1 MCESLAHIVQMAGT
15 NSADDRHQVFKRFIC
30 ILNSAT
36 LKRLGILSLLVL
48 FDFNIMIE
56 LSLHAWVPLP
66 ITEQFN

>member
-15 NSADDRHQVFKRFIC
+15 NSADGRHQVFKRFIC

-36 LKRLGILSLLVL
+36 LKRLGTPSFLVP

-56 LSLHAWVPLP
+56 LSLHALVPLP